1 MSTFAT
7 EMDGYFRQAADTV
20 ETIRRPVKARSRLF
34 ARLSAALHETRRR
47 EAARVMHR
55 YQHLVPGVGQV
66 ATRTATKETDHGAY

>member
-7 EMDGYFRQAADTV
+7 EMDGYFRQAAD

-47 EAARVMHR
+47 EAACVMHR
-55 YQHLVPGVGQV
+55 YQHLIPGVGQV
-66 ATRTATKETDHGAY
+66 VIRTATKEADHGAY